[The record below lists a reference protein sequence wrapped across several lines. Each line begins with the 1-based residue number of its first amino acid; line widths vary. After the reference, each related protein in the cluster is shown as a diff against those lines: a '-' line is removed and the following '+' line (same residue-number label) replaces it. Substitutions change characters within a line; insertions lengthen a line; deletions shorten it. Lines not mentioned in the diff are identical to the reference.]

1 MIYRT
6 DYHIHTLFSDG
17 KSNAEDY
24 LIPALS
30 AGLSEIGFSEHL
42 TLFREKQDRIIDPQ
56 RVSEYIKSI
65 DILRK
70 KTKTI
75 EVRTGFEVDYYSGR
89 EEDLHSFLKKIKLD
103 YIIGSVHYLEEKTV
117 DNGPEFY
124 EGKDIDR
131 LFINYFDL
139 VQEAASSGLFDI
151 IAHCD
156 LIRIYGYQPTFNPEY
171 LYRNLAKCFKK
182 HDVVFEINTNGRNKP
197 LGDFYPDR
205 RFLNIFQ
212 EEGVAVCVN
221 SDAHFPA
228 RVAQY
233 FEEAYELLKN
243 AGYSEMAVFKNRE
256 RYMIPFDL

>member
-17 KSNAEDY
+17 KSKPEDY
-24 LIPALS
+24 LEPAIS

-42 TLFREKQDRIIDPQ
+42 TLFREKQEWTMALQ

-65 DILRK
+65 EILRK
-70 KTKTI
+70 RTRTI
-75 EVRTGFEVDYYSGR
+75 KVRTGFEVDYYSGR
-89 EEDLHSFLKKIKLD
+89 EEEIHSYLKDLKLD
-103 YIIGSVHYLEEKTV
+103 YIIGSVHYLGEKTV
-117 DNGPEFY
+117 DNGPSFY
-124 EGKDIDR
+124 EGRDIDR

-156 LIRIYGYQPTFNPEY
+156 LIRIYGYKPTFNPEY
-171 LYRNLAKCFKK
+171 LYRNLAKCFKA
-182 HDVVFEINTNGRNKP
+182 HDVAFELNTNGRNRP

-205 RFLNIFQ
+205 RFLNLFR

-228 RVAQY
+228 RIAQY
-233 FEEAYELLKN
+233 FDEAYDLLRA
-243 AGYSEMAVFKNRE
+243 AGYSEMAVFKNRD
-256 RYMIPFDL
+256 RFMVPFD